1 MTQISPVSKAKKVMI
16 SFGCAVLACWRI
28 SPRMIL
34 IWYWLLHWVLTNQ
47 SSFREI
53 GIIRVHRASLLEN
66 FHWLCFLSPSYGHFK
81 SLLRHKVIHLNNSFL
96 PSLPEENGEEWRYAD
111 LLFYPRAS
119 SQSVKESA
127 KGVAKAELHFQQP
140 QPLYQNCLAI
150 SKF

>member
-111 LLFYPRAS
+111 LLFYPPGKQPKCKGIRKRS
-119 SQSVKESA
+119 SKSRTSFPTA
-127 KGVAKAELHFQQP
+127 TVALPKTAWQ
-140 QPLYQNCLAI
+140 
-150 SKF
+150 